1 MEIQMLLL
9 GLGPLIAVAGWLLA
23 EADYRPLAKTA
34 VASNLPSKG
43 WRKFEDARYHTRLAT
58 TLIGL
63 ATLVAC
69 IDFLW

>member
-23 EADYRPLAKTA
+23 ELEYRTFAKDA
-34 VASNLPSKG
+34 AENHLPAER
-43 WRKFEDARYHTRLAT
+43 WMEPEDRRYHTRLVT
-58 TLIGL
+58 TIIGL
-63 ATLVAC
+63 ATLVAW